1 MPYLSPL
8 LTDRQLLAAAHGS
21 VSQLSILLRDR
32 LSERVFQLEMI
43 DKHSTHALRKLADEV
58 WPDADALRQQV
69 ASVREELD
77 KIKEYVNTGG
87 F

>member
-21 VSQLSILLRDR
+21 VSQLSVLLRDR
-32 LSERVFQLEMI
+32 LSERTFQLEMI
-43 DKHSTHALRKLADEV
+43 AKHSDQALRKLTDEV

-69 ASVREELD
+69 AYVRGELD
-77 KIKEYVNTGG
+77 KIRDYANTEG